1 MPQAAMAIRL
11 ARASARGAPRRG
23 NSGAPPALPAARSSQ
38 PQAGC
43 RWDPADLQ
51 RGPCELAVCRPV
63 YTALAVGDT
72 VVCYTGT
79 GINVY

>member
-51 RGPCELAVCRPV
+51 RGPCELAVFLC
-63 YTALAVGDT
+63 TALAVGDT

-79 GINVY
+79 ATGINVY